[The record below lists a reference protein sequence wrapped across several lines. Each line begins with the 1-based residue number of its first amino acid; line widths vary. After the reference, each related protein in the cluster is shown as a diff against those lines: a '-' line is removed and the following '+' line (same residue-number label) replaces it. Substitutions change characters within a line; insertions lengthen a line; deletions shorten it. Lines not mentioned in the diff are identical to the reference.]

1 MSLALYNEAKP
12 LLLQRSEGK
21 NGPILHI
28 TTCREGGKE
37 RGMGRFVGY
46 AAQMVPLSLFASPS
60 PQCPA
65 VPSKLHTLAMQNV
78 EAVGRMQKSNF
89 PAIAAK
95 VHATNFAHVEWS
107 GYRVDHEAWHD
118 A

>member
-1 MSLALYNEAKP
+1 M
-12 LLLQRSEGK
+12 LQMR
-21 NGPILHI
+21 
-28 TTCREGGKE
+28 
-37 RGMGRFVGY
+37 
-46 AAQMVPLSLFASPS
+46 
-60 PQCPA
+60 
-65 VPSKLHTLAMQNV
+65 AMQNV

>member
-1 MSLALYNEAKP
+1 MQGGRERKGNE
-12 LLLQRSEGK
+12 QICWVCSSDS
-21 NGPILHI
+21 GPV
-28 TTCREGGKE
+28 TVC
-37 RGMGRFVGY
+37 FSQFPV
-46 AAQMVPLSLFASPS
+46 SPE
-60 PQCPA
+60 
-65 VPSKLHTLAMQNV
+65 VPSMLQMRAMQNV